1 MNTANKTAWILFIS
15 RRFARIDAQSRGAL
29 TAFLSSLGIA
39 FGVMTLIVVMAV
51 MNGFQMGYIES
62 ILEIHS
68 FHVRAKVKN
77 QEESKRLTFFLSA
90 NPLVRSF
97 MPFTEAQ
104 ALTVGKNGRQE
115 AALIRFIPENSMQN
129 DSGFASQ
136 VHIVSGSFDI
146 SSDKAVVGSA
156 LARSLGLTVG
166 DNIHLLALSGSSDVE
181 LLSADRVFTV
191 SGIFS
196 CSYSEING
204 SFVFFSSAVGK
215 RLLGESEQSVYG
227 IKLKKL
233 SHDSRFL
240 SVLHSQLPNI
250 AGETWRTYNR
260 SFFGA
265 LKIEKNV
272 LMLLVFLIF
281 VVVGVNIFNSM
292 RRMVFERREEIAVLS
307 ALGAP
312 HALVQAIFLMQG
324 LFIGLG
330 GAVPGLLLG
339 MLISVRTDT
348 VFWLISKALYY
359 VQYAQALLFNSEQLY
374 YVTENPM
381 FMFYAQIP
389 ARMFFPETAAITL
402 FGVLAALAASYAAS
416 THILKLSVAEVL
428 RYE

>member
-68 FHVRAKVKN
+68 FHVRAKAKN
-77 QEESKRLTFFLSA
+77 QEESKRLTSFLSA

-166 DNIHLLALSGSSDVE
+166 DSIHLLALSGSSDVE

-272 LMLLVFLIF
+272 
-281 VVVGVNIFNSM
+281 
-292 RRMVFERREEIAVLS
+292 
-307 ALGAP
+307 
-312 HALVQAIFLMQG
+312 
-324 LFIGLG
+324 
-330 GAVPGLLLG
+330 
-339 MLISVRTDT
+339 
-348 VFWLISKALYY
+348 
-359 VQYAQALLFNSEQLY
+359 
-374 YVTENPM
+374 
-381 FMFYAQIP
+381 
-389 ARMFFPETAAITL
+389 
-402 FGVLAALAASYAAS
+402 
-416 THILKLSVAEVL
+416 
-428 RYE
+428 